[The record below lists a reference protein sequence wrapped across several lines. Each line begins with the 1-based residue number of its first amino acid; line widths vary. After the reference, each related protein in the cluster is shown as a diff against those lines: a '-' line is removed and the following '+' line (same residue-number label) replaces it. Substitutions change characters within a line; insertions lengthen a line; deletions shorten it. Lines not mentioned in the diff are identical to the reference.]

1 METLNER
8 RMFRYPPFNEMAS
21 LEYRH
26 KLEEKSQ
33 EFMLKI
39 KNKLDNLN
47 TDKNYEIIITPN
59 SFKKY
64 NQYYFKI
71 IIK

>member
-1 METLNER
+1 
-8 RMFRYPPFNEMAS
+8 MAS

-26 KLEEKSQ
+26 KSEEKAKYFIQ
-33 EFMLKI
+33 KLKI
-39 KNKLDNLN
+39 KLDFIDNESL
-47 TDKNYEIIITPN
+47 YEITMTHN

>member
-1 METLNER
+1 METLAER
-8 RMFRYPPFNEMAS
+8 KIFRYPPFNEMAS

-26 KLEEKSQ
+26 KSEEKAR

-39 KNKLDNLN
+39 KYKLDTFNIE
-47 TDKNYEIIITPN
+47 KKYEIIITPN